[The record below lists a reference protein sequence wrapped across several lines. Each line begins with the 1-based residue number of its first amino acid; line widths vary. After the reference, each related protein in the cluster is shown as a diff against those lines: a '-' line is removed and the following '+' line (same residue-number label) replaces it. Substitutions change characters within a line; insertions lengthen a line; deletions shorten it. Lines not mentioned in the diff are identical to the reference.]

1 MKSRF
6 PSSTSTLL
14 SFKLQDTSSWLLT
27 DTGSPV
33 LPNWTLCLHLSP
45 WHHFW
50 LLYFL
55 CQHFQLAIKSER
67 VTKCL
72 LLTLNSQSG
81 SIIILFTYHYHSLKL
96 PHTSH
101 NFFPDLRVILLY
113 STILIASRVSLLDY
127 KYVKLFRYVKPFNG
141 FPMPT
146 KSNSH
151 AFCMVSKIF
160 SDQTLLSP
168 LFFSFSFT
176 YSFLHLCLM

>member
-6 PSSTSTLL
+6 LSSTSTLL

-33 LPNWTLCLHLSP
+33 LPNWTLSP
-45 WHHFW
+45 PLTLTP
-50 LLYFL
+50 LLTFVFL
-55 CQHFQLAIKSER
+55 MSAFPISHYVGKSD
-67 VTKCL
+67 CL

-81 SIIILFTYHYHSLKL
+81 SVIILFTYHYDSLKL
-96 PHTSH
+96 PHTLR

-127 KYVKLFRYVKPFNG
+127 KYVKLFHYLKPFNG
-141 FPMPT
+141 FPVPT
-146 KSNSH
+146 ESNSH

-160 SDQTLLSP
+160 SDQTILSP